1 MPCLGDGGA
10 LAFAFVVKWMS
21 MLEAEV
27 SMAVFTYH
35 FHELFLPTARLPTF
49 ISEYLALL
57 LSRVRLAVTINV
69 FPDNEVWSLAPFYR
83 NWVVTQGANWNLHIL
98 LVSRAA
104 VMEDVRHVVFAEN
117 LLTGVTFKR

>member
-1 MPCLGDGGA
+1 
-10 LAFAFVVKWMS
+10 

-27 SMAVFTYH
+27 SMAVFAYH

-69 FPDNEVWSLAPFYR
+69 FPNYEVWSLAPLNR
-83 NWVVTQGANWNLHIL
+83 NWDVTQGANWNLHIL
-98 LVSRAA
+98 LVGRAA
-104 VMEDVRHVVFAEN
+104 VMEDVRYVVFAEN
-117 LLTGVTFKR
+117 LLTSVTFER

>member
-1 MPCLGDGGA
+1 MAASQPCSCERFLCSYITASKHSPCLGDGGA

-49 ISEYLALL
+49 ISEYLN
-57 LSRVRLAVTINV
+57 T
-69 FPDNEVWSLAPFYR
+69 E
-83 NWVVTQGANWNLHIL
+83 T
-98 LVSRAA
+98 
-104 VMEDVRHVVFAEN
+104 
-117 LLTGVTFKR
+117 